1 MKVTLLQKEAEAMKG
16 EGKLADPKRYE
27 DALAFIEDEEWVKA
41 LAALTEAT
49 AGRWD
54 EAVAQ
59 IEAKLDILPGLKEL
73 GISKLIADSLKE
85 KLDHLHGEG
94 EELVK
99 EIIEEVV
106 REAAAT
112 LPGPAGS
119 MLEATGATSKA
130 AETIWMIVGPAVGL
144 VLNEAEAAAAT
155 VAETVVGAGEAPE
168 PEPEEAL
175 REELSSYRVTQ
186 LLKRAASSGVSE
198 EEIEAAEDA
207 EDHKLAL
214 IEVIIKAEEVGV
226 GVGVGVAAKPAK
238 VKVKASG
245 VRTKN
250 QGNGGDDLGGGEVE
264 KKTKAKVKVS
274 VSPAKPAPVA
284 TAEPDAH
291 TASRAASTL
300 APRMRAYRRSLLE
313 SAVCTAISTSSM
325 YSLSSAARRL
335 AFSSS

>member
-1 MKVTLLQKEAEAMKG
+1 LAYDLQRMIVFCI
-16 EGKLADPKRYE
+16 R
-27 DALAFIEDEEWVKA
+27 
-41 LAALTEAT
+41 
-49 AGRWD
+49 R
-54 EAVAQ
+54 
-59 IEAKLDILPGLKEL
+59 
-73 GISKLIADSLKE
+73 
-85 KLDHLHGEG
+85 
-94 EELVK
+94 
-99 EIIEEVV
+99 
-106 REAAAT
+106 
-112 LPGPAGS
+112 
-119 MLEATGATSKA
+119 
-130 AETIWMIVGPAVGL
+130 MIVGPAVGL

-284 TAEPDAH
+284 TAEPDA
-291 TASRAASTL
+291 R
-300 APRMRAYRRSLLE
+300 
-313 SAVCTAISTSSM
+313 
-325 YSLSSAARRL
+325 
-335 AFSSS
+335 